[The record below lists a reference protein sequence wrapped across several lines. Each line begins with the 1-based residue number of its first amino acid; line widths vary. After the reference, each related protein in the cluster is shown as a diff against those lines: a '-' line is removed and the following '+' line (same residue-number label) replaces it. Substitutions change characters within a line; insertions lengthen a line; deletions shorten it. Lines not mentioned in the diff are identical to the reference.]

1 MIEQTELASLT
12 LFQDALPEVV
22 KTLAECAVE
31 LRFATDAVVFTKGD
45 VPRGWFV
52 VLEGQVR
59 VVRLSGNRQHVVH
72 TESRGGTLG
81 EVPLFADGTHP
92 VTAITAEPTRLAL
105 WSREALERAMRECPS
120 VAHLLL
126 RRLALRVRGLVER
139 LDDRS
144 LLSVNERLAEFLR
157 ERQALRPTSSFTLGM
172 TQQQLAEEL
181 GTARE
186 VISREL
192 LRLRKAG
199 QLETL
204 GGGRYRMLPADKETS
219 GNSASKFGGVRD

>member
-1 MIEQTELASLT
+1 MIDHTELASLS
-12 LFQDALPEVV
+12 LFQNASPDVV

-31 LRFATDAVVFTKGD
+31 LQLSTDSVVFKKGD

-92 VTAITAEPTRLAL
+92 ATAVTAEPTRLAL

-144 LLSVNERLAEFLR
+144 LLSVNERLADFLR
-157 ERQALRPTSSFTLGM
+157 ERQALRPGAMFTLGM

-192 LRLRKAG
+192 LKLRKDG

-204 GGGRYRMLPADKETS
+204 GGGRYRM
-219 GNSASKFGGVRD
+219 SAAQNV